1 MRTTTMTNDSKR
13 RASDALIAALEE
25 GVSLTQILELAMDDN
40 GADETTIN
48 QLSDYHD
55 QIVEVTR

>member
-1 MRTTTMTNDSKR
+1 MTNDSKR